1 MKDLMYSIGRFS
13 KESEPTVRTFRYYDE
28 KDLLKPSHV
37 REGGHSYYEQED
49 LLKLHAI
56 KISLDQSIGSFV
68 EEAIGYYMSLRVL

>member
-37 REGGHSYYEQED
+37 REGGHSYYE
-49 LLKLHAI
+49 
-56 KISLDQSIGSFV
+56 
-68 EEAIGYYMSLRVL
+68 